1 MNAFFF
7 TVAVLNVVQMMF
19 QTLGYLFSVFAS
31 VITIIMVATLVIVNL
46 SKGKRDY
53 IYKVSLVTFCAA
65 ETNE

>member
-1 MNAFFF
+1 
-7 TVAVLNVVQMMF
+7 MF

-31 VITIIMVATLVIVNL
+31 VMIIIMAATLVIVNL

-53 IYKVSLVTFCAA
+53 IYKESLVTFCAA